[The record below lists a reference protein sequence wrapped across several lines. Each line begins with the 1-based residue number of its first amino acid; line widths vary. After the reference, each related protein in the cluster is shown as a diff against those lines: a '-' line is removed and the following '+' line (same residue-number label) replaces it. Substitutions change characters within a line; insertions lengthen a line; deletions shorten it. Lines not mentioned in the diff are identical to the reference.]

1 MLEAAT
7 DVSAA
12 SSSKGLAGARRY
24 VVYYRMS
31 TSRPGQFALGFD
43 AQRAVV
49 EQYISAYP
57 GRLIAEFSETVSG
70 RKNTR
75 PKLQEA
81 LSLCRLLR
89 AVLVIAR
96 LDRLSRNV
104 ELITRL
110 MEAGVEFVAAD
121 FPHANKFTIHVLAA
135 IAEYE
140 SRLISERIKA
150 SYAAARE
157 RGTAVWPRVKNP
169 QARLGPHAQEISAQ
183 NRRARV
189 EARAR
194 DLGPLIW
201 KAIAEG
207 KSYRMIADEFNRTGV
222 RPRRKAPW
230 CALSVWLI
238 AKQSFAEFGAP
249 RKTLSPPGMRRENML
264 LRLAEIGPRLV
275 EWRRQGLSCARM
287 ASELNRLHCPAPR
300 GGLWSYCS
308 VRRYLLRKMEASALD
323 ELRVAAS

>member
-1 MLEAAT
+1 MQAAAI
-7 DVSAA
+7 DVSVA
-12 SSSKGLAGARRY
+12 SSEKGLAGAPRY
-24 VVYYRMS
+24 VAYYRMS
-31 TSRPGQFALGFD
+31 IGHLEQFALGFD
-43 AQRAVV
+43 AQRAAV
-49 EQYISAYP
+49 ERYIAANP

-70 RKNTR
+70 RKNAR

-81 LSLCRLLR
+81 LYLCRLFR

-110 MEAGVEFVAAD
+110 MESGTEFVAVD
-121 FPHANKFTIHVLAA
+121 FPHANRFTIHVLAA

-140 SRLISERIKA
+140 SQLLSERMKA
-150 SYAAARE
+150 VYAAATE
-157 RGTAVWPRVKNP
+157 RGAVIWPRVKNP
-169 QARLGPHAQEISAQ
+169 NARLGPHAQEISAR

-207 KSYRMIADEFNRTGV
+207 KSYRMIADEFNQTGV
-222 RPRRKAPW
+222 RRRAKAPW
-230 CALSVWLI
+230 CALSIWLI

-264 LRLAEIGPRLV
+264 ARLAEIGPRLV
-275 EWRRQGLSCARM
+275 EWKRRGMSCTDM
-287 ASELNRLHCPAPR
+287 ASELNRLHYPAPR
-300 GGLWSYCS
+300 GGLWSYS
-308 VRRYLLRKMEASALD
+308 SLRRYLLRKMNVSALD
-323 ELRVAAS
+323 ALRAATS

>member
-1 MLEAAT
+1 MLEAAI
-7 DVSAA
+7 D
-12 SSSKGLAGARRY
+12 SSVAPSGKARAGVRRY
-24 VVYYRMS
+24 VAYYRLS
-31 TSRPGQFALGFD
+31 IGRLEQFALGFE
-43 AQRAVV
+43 AQRAAV
-49 EQYISAYP
+49 EGYIAANP

-81 LSLCRLLR
+81 LYLCRLFR

-96 LDRLSRNV
+96 LDRLSRSV

-110 MEAGVEFVAAD
+110 LETGTEFVAVD
-121 FPHANKFTIHVLAA
+121 FPHATKFTIHLLAA

-140 SRLISERIKA
+140 SQLISQRMKA
-150 SYAAARE
+150 AHAAARE
-157 RGTAVWPRVKNP
+157 RDTTVWPRVKNP
-169 QARLGPHAQEISAQ
+169 NARLGPHAQEISAR

-222 RPRRKAPW
+222 RPRAKAPW
-230 CALSVWLI
+230 CALSIWLI
-238 AKQSFAEFGAP
+238 AKQSFQEFGAP

-264 LRLAEIGPRLV
+264 SRLAEIGPRLA
-275 EWRRQGLSCARM
+275 EWRREGMSCTDM
-287 ASELNRLHCPAPR
+287 ACELNRLHYPAPR
-300 GGLWSYCS
+300 GGLWAYSS
-308 VRRYLLRKMEASALD
+308 LRRYLLRKMNLSALD

>member
-1 MLEAAT
+1 MSIGRLE
-7 DVSAA
+7 
-12 SSSKGLAGARRY
+12 
-24 VVYYRMS
+24 
-31 TSRPGQFALGFD
+31 QFALGFD
-43 AQRAVV
+43 AQRAAV
-49 EQYISAYP
+49 ERYIAANP
-57 GRLIAEFSETVSG
+57 GRLIAELSETVSG
-70 RKNTR
+70 RKNAR

-81 LSLCRLLR
+81 LYLCRLFR

-110 MEAGVEFVAAD
+110 LESGTEFVAAD
-121 FPHANKFTIHVLAA
+121 FPHANRFTIHVLAA

-140 SRLISERIKA
+140 SQLLSERMKA
-150 SYAAARE
+150 VYAAARE
-157 RGTAVWPRVKNP
+157 RGAEVWPRVKNP
-169 QARLGPHAQEISAQ
+169 NARLGPRAQEISAR

-222 RPRRKAPW
+222 RRRAKAPW
-230 CALSVWLI
+230 CALSIWLI

-264 LRLAEIGPRLV
+264 ARLAEIGPRLV
-275 EWRRQGLSCARM
+275 DWKRQGMSCADM
-287 ASELNRLHCPAPR
+287 ASELNRLRYPAPR
-300 GGLWSYCS
+300 GGLWSYS
-308 VRRYLLRKMEASALD
+308 SLRRYLLRKMNVSALD
-323 ELRVAAS
+323 ELRVATS